1 MLTASSFFIKNEKN
15 KRKANTM
22 NPMINLTNEELEQKI
37 KNLEDLE
44 AQCEKLDIEKED
56 RDLI

>member
-1 MLTASSFFIKNEKN
+1 MSLN
-15 KRKANTM
+15 KALQDLKFDKRLIDLN
-22 NPMINLTNEELEQKI
+22 IRQGRLTNEELEQKI